1 MDWIAILSTLFVLG
15 PVIAIL
21 VIFAMARRKY
31 KNRGGA
37 GAFFF
42 ENGCLVL
49 NTGLPYP
56 IPLEDIR
63 LVELDCS
70 AWELEHQLSYS
81 LTVKVTRKNGKTRRV
96 FYKGYRTAKLALP
109 SDMEAALR
117 ERGVPCVLNAR

>member
-1 MDWIAILSTLFVLG
+1 MDWMAILSTLFVLG

-63 LVELDCS
+63 LVELGIGAS
-70 AWELEHQLSYS
+70 ALLQPDRQGHPEKRENQA
-81 LTVKVTRKNGKTRRV
+81 RV
-96 FYKGYRTAKLALP
+96 L
-109 SDMEAALR
+109 
-117 ERGVPCVLNAR
+117 